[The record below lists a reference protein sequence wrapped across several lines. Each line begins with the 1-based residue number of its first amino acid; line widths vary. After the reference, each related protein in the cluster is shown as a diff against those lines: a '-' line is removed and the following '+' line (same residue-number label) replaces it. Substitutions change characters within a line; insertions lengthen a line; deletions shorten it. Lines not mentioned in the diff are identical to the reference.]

1 MNFSRKEPRIGIA
14 LGGGGV
20 RGLAHLPFLAIL
32 DEMGIR
38 PHAISG
44 TSMGAIIG
52 TLYASGVSAVEIRD
66 ELAKHVITK
75 NDTIKTVYQK
85 RKDLVKWFEVIRIEL
100 GSGGFLCVDGLLNY
114 LFEKIEK
121 RHFEEME
128 IPITVITTDYW
139 TGEEVRFTSGDMLP
153 AVRASMAVPGVFT
166 PVQHEGRMLVDGG
179 LVNVLPFDVL
189 QEECDITIAIDVG
202 VKRTPLREDKLFPPP
217 ADAVMRSFEIQQDS
231 MLREKMNLITP
242 DIYIRPDFENVGLL
256 EFDKMNEVF
265 RQAELYCGQLRHELQ
280 ELLTR
285 RKKWLKSLSDF
296 LPIG

>member
-20 RGLAHLPFLAIL
+20 RGLAHLPFLAVL
-32 DEMGIR
+32 DDMGIR
-38 PHAISG
+38 PHAIAG
-44 TSMGAIIG
+44 TSMGAVVG
-52 TLYASGVSAVEIRD
+52 TLYASGVAANEIRS
-66 ELAKHVITK
+66 ELARHVITK
-75 NDTIKTVYQK
+75 NDTLRTVYQK
-85 RKDLVKWFEVIRIEL
+85 RKDLVKWFEVIRVEL
-100 GSGGFLCVDGLLNY
+100 GTGGVLRVDGLLNY

-128 IPITVITTDYW
+128 IPITVIATDYW
-139 TGEEVRFTSGDMLP
+139 TGKEVRFTSGDMLP

-166 PVQHEGRMLVDGG
+166 PVQHGGRMLVDGG

-189 QEECDITIAIDVG
+189 QKGCDITIAIDVG
-202 VKRTPLREDKLFPPP
+202 VNRTPVREDRLFPPQ
-217 ADAVMRSFEIQQDS
+217 ADAIMRSFEIQQDS

-242 DIYIRPDFENVGLL
+242 DIYIRPDFENIGLL

-265 RQAELYCGQLRHELQ
+265 EVAELNAGTLKRELE
-280 ELLTR
+280 ELLVR
-285 RKKWLKSLSDF
+285 RNKWLKSLSDF